1 MQVTATPFQ
10 YANWFKYEGL
20 SETRWANCYAAAC
33 HFAKK
38 EELVEEM
45 RALRTLELAAVKT
58 GIDSDTQKAL
68 EYLKGLMVAVNRKII
83 AANRKSEREGWGSMS
98 DSLMQ
103 KHIAG
108 YKGL

>member
-1 MQVTATPFQ
+1 MTTIPFQ
-10 YANWFKYEGL
+10 YAGWHRYEGRD
-20 SETRWANCYAAAC
+20 ETRWANCYEAVG
-33 HFAKK
+33 HFQKK

-45 RALRTLELAAVKT
+45 RALRTLELVAVKAE
-58 GIDSDTQKAL
+58 INSDTQKAL
-68 EYLKGLMVAVNRKII
+68 EYLKGLMVGVNKKII